1 MSTNG
6 DSLKRV
12 LPGEPFRPSAAA
24 WNAMLDAARKVAELD
39 ASAGRALSATREAA
53 RVLVKNTTGT
63 AFETG
68 HIVGLG
74 APLFTPTDNLGEFMF
89 RPTILGAVPTLASHE
104 GKWGVCAEQI
114 PAGKIGAVIVGGVA
128 PARVNVT
135 AGTASLEG
143 VEVKDG
149 DETQLSL
156 VAGGSARVM
165 WRESG
170 TSGTKW
176 ALIRFGPDTAGAPFH
191 ARLTGAALLSGKT
204 YRWGYAWTEV
214 VLPAYG
220 SGEDWTTLSG
230 GRSGTTTVNYAVNAV
245 EADNRAPV
253 GATNGFAGLSYRIVT
268 GETFLPLAAGKDVGG
283 NQWGPVVRM
292 SRTAS
297 GRYVFEGENTIDG
310 SCP

>member
-1 MSTNG
+1 MPSG
-6 DSLKRV
+6 DPLKRV
-12 LPGEPFRPSAAA
+12 LPGEPFAPSAAS
-24 WNAMLDAARKVAELD
+24 WNAMLDAARRIAELD
-39 ASAGRALSATREAA
+39 ASAGRALGASRSPAT
-53 RVLVKNTTGT
+53 VLVKNTTNT

-128 PARVNVT
+128 AARVNVT
-135 AGTASLEG
+135 AGTASLVG
-143 VEVKDG
+143 AEVKDG
-149 DETQLSL
+149 DATQLSL
-156 VAGGSARVM
+156 VAGGSARVL

-170 TSGTKW
+170 SSGTKW
-176 ALIRFGPDTAGAPFH
+176 ALLRFGADTAGEPFH

-220 SGEDWTTLSG
+220 AGEDWTTLSG

-283 NQWGPVVRM
+283 TQWGPVVRM